1 LITGEFDM
9 HKLILGA
16 WARKSMSPLDR
27 IASRRRPLQFAAAGS
42 SFTGVDSPA
51 SAQSTSASSSPD
63 AGATG
68 ISPEA
73 TSARSWAP
81 EAGLEVADSLLE
93 EDGFELVVPL
103 SKRTAVPSSPFD
115 FPVDGIGC
123 ERSNLRKQRFRVPGS

>member
-1 LITGEFDM
+1 VIVSLERQLSAALLTLSEACVDHGEFDM

-73 TSARSWAP
+73 TSARSRAAWAP

-93 EDGFELVVPL
+93 GSGFEL
-103 SKRTAVPSSPFD
+103 
-115 FPVDGIGC
+115 
-123 ERSNLRKQRFRVPGS
+123 